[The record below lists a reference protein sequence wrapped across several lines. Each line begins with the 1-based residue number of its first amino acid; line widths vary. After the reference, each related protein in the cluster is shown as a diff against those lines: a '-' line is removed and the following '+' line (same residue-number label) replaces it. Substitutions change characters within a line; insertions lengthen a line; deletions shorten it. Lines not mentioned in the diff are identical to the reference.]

1 MLRSESLFISL
12 AILLAVQQISADISP
27 VVRNAADPPKCYSC
41 DGINCLRTTRQNA
54 TVSCADKLDVCVT
67 IYEDFA
73 VSERGCLSQISLAGQ
88 AKCAAKDNQCQ
99 KCSGQLCNNQGRRD
113 FKCIQCIGS
122 ESSSCNKGATKSLTA
137 SQCGLP
143 TSTNSYCYVKV
154 VGDQKDNLQR
164 GCALSVKEQQSC
176 LEDSQCSLCLP
187 DNASDSVACN
197 NFDLE
202 LSSKSG
208 ADQTQKFVSLGLA
221 FIALL
226 SLKLLN

>member
-1 MLRSESLFISL
+1 MLQSGLFLVSL
-12 AILLAVQQISADISP
+12 AILLGSQEISGVISTE
-27 VVRNAADPPKCYSC
+27 VRNAADLPKCYSC
-41 DGINCLRTTRQNA
+41 EGVNCMRTTRQNA
-54 TVSCADKLDVCVT
+54 TVSCSDKLDVCVT

-73 VSERGCLSQISLAGQ
+73 VSERGCFSEISLAGQ

-122 ESSSCNKGATKSLTA
+122 ESASCNMGATGSLTA

-143 TSTNSYCYVKV
+143 TSANSYCYVKV
-154 VGDQKDNLQR
+154 VGSQKDQLQR

-176 LEDSQCSLCLP
+176 KEDSECSLCIP
-187 DNASDSVACN
+187 DNSSDSVACN
-197 NFDLE
+197 NFDLD

-208 ADQTQKFVSLGLA
+208 ADQGQKLISLGLA
-221 FIALL
+221 SIALL
-226 SLKLLN
+226 FLKVLN